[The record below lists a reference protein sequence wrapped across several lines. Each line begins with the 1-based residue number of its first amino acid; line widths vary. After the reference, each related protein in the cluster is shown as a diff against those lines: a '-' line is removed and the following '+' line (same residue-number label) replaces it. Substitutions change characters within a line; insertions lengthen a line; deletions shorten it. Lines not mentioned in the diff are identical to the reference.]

1 MLVVGNWKMN
11 GSLAANARLLDALAA
26 AGDIT
31 CSLVVCVPHVYMR
44 DCAALLDGSAVAL
57 GAQDLSQ
64 HDAGAYTGEVS
75 AAMLADVGCGYVI
88 VGHSERR
95 TRHHESDVLIG
106 AKLRRA
112 WHAGLI
118 PILCI
123 GETLAEYQAG
133 ETQAVLRTQLRGAL
147 AGAMEEGA
155 ASELVVAYEPVWA
168 IGTGLSAAPE
178 LVREVHQFLRYELE
192 QLFPRRV
199 PLLYGGSIKPAS
211 AAALLAL
218 PNVDG
223 GLVGGAALEARD
235 FLAIARAAKR
245 SAA

>member
-1 MLVVGNWKMN
+1 VLIVGNWKMN

-26 AGDIT
+26 ASDIP
-31 CSLVVCVPHVYMR
+31 CALGVCAPHVYLR
-44 DCAALLDGSAVAL
+44 DCAARLEGSAVAV

-64 HDAGAYTGEVS
+64 HDAGAHTGEVS
-75 AAMLADVGCGYVI
+75 AAMLADVGCCYVI

-95 TRHHESDVLIG
+95 TSHRENDVLIG
-106 AKLRRA
+106 VKLRRA
-112 WHAGLI
+112 WQAGLI

-147 AGAMEEGA
+147 AAAMEDGA
-155 ASELVVAYEPVWA
+155 AAELVVAYEPVWA

-178 LVREVHQFLRYELE
+178 EVRVVHQFLRDELE
-192 QLFPRRV
+192 QLLPRHV
-199 PLLYGGSIKPAS
+199 PLLYGGSVKPAN
-211 AAALLAL
+211 AAALFAL

-223 GLVGGAALEARD
+223 GLVGGAALNAHD

-245 SAA
+245 SSA

>member
-1 MLVVGNWKMN
+1 MLIVGNWKMN
-11 GSLAANARLLDALAA
+11 GSLAANARLLDALTL

-31 CSLVVCVPHVYMR
+31 CSLVVCAPYVYLR
-44 DCAALLDGSAVAL
+44 DCAARLKGSVVAL

-64 HDAGAYTGEVS
+64 HEAGAYTGEVS
-75 AAMLADVGCGYVI
+75 AAMLVDVGCAYVI

-95 TRHHESDVLIG
+95 TGHHESDVLIG
-106 AKLRRA
+106 AKLRCA
-112 WHAGLI
+112 WQAGLT

-133 ETQAVLRTQLRGAL
+133 ETQAMLRTQLRGGLAAAIERGL
-147 AGAMEEGA
+147 AG
-155 ASELVVAYEPVWA
+155 ELVVAYEPVWA
-168 IGTGLSAAPE
+168 IGTGLAAAPE
-178 LVREVHQFLRYELE
+178 VVREVHQFLRCELE
-192 QLFPRRV
+192 QLLPQQV
-199 PLLYGGSIKPAS
+199 PLLYGGSIKPAN

-223 GLVGGAALEARD
+223 GLLGGAALDAND

-245 SAA
+245 SSA

>member
-1 MLVVGNWKMN
+1 MLIVGNWKMN
-11 GSLAANARLLDALAA
+11 GSLAANARLLDAVATVDTPCALA
-26 AGDIT
+26 
-31 CSLVVCVPHVYMR
+31 VCAPHVYLHA
-44 DCAALLDGSAVAL
+44 CAARLKDSNVAL

-64 HDAGAYTGEVS
+64 HNVGAYTGEVS
-75 AAMLADVGCGYVI
+75 AAMLADVGCRYVI

-95 TRHHESDVLIG
+95 TCHREDDALIG

-112 WHAGLI
+112 WQAGLT

-123 GETLAEYQAG
+123 GETLAEYQSN
-133 ETQAVLRTQLRGAL
+133 ETEAVLRTQLRGAL
-147 AGAMEEGA
+147 AVAMEVGA
-155 ASELVVAYEPVWA
+155 AGELVVAYEPVWA

-178 LVREVHQFLRYELE
+178 VVRAVHQFLRNELGRLLP
-192 QLFPRRV
+192 QRV
-199 PLLYGGSIKPAS
+199 PLLYGGSIKPDS

-223 GLVGGAALEARD
+223 GLVGGAALDAND

-245 SAA
+245 SSA